1 MKAFENISWG
11 IFIVCVIYYG
21 LVEYEIIF
29 PPQEL
34 TDGMMLIGIPI
45 IVFWFIKWRLQREKK
60 LKERW
65 KKFMD

>member
-45 IVFWFIKWRLQREKK
+45 IEIWFIKWRLKREKK

>member
-34 TDGMMLIGIPI
+34 TNGMMLIGIPI
-45 IVFWFIKWRLQREKK
+45 IVFWVIKWRLQREKK
-60 LKERW
+60 LKEWW
-65 KKFMD
+65 KKYMD

>member
-11 IFIVCVIYYG
+11 IFIFCAIYYG

-34 TDGMMLIGIPI
+34 TDGMMFIGIPI
-45 IVFWFIKWRLQREKK
+45 IVFWLIKWRLQREKK
-60 LKERW
+60 LW
-65 KKFMD
+65 GWWDKFFD

>member
-11 IFIVCVIYYG
+11 IFIVCAIYYG

-34 TDGMMLIGIPI
+34 TDGIDVHRYSNYSVLAY
-45 IVFWFIKWRLQREKK
+45 
-60 LKERW
+60 
-65 KKFMD
+65 

>member
-29 PPQEL
+29 PPQEF

>member
-29 PPQEL
+29 PPQDL
-34 TDGMMLIGIPI
+34 TNGMMLIGIPI
-45 IVFWFIKWRLQREKK
+45 IVFWFIKWRLQ
-60 LKERW
+60 
-65 KKFMD
+65 

>member
-34 TDGMMLIGIPI
+34 TNGMMLIGIPI

>member
-65 KKFMD
+65 KKYMD

>member
-34 TDGMMLIGIPI
+34 TNGMMLIGIPI

-60 LKERW
+60 LKEQW
-65 KKFMD
+65 KKYMD

>member
-1 MKAFENISWG
+1 MKSFKNISWG

>member
-45 IVFWFIKWRLQREKK
+45 IVFWFIKWRLKREKK

>member
-29 PPQEL
+29 PPQDL
-34 TDGMMLIGIPI
+34 TNGMMLIGIPI
-45 IVFWFIKWRLQREKK
+45 IVFWFIKWRLQREKN
-60 LKERW
+60 
-65 KKFMD
+65 

>member
-1 MKAFENISWG
+1 MKAFENISWE
-11 IFIVCVIYYG
+11 IFIVCVIYFG

-29 PPQEL
+29 PSQEL